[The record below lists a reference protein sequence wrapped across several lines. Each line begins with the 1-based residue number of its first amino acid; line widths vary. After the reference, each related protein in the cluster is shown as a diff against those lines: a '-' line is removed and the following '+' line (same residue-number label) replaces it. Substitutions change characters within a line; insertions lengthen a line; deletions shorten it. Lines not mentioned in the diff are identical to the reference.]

1 MAIFCMGK
9 IKKKP
14 VVIDNEIV
22 IRPMMTLYITFD
34 HRYGDAALMTR
45 ILNILKEYFEDPE
58 NFDTN

>member
-1 MAIFCMGK
+1 MGK